1 MQWRLALLATTAAM
15 ILGVVG
21 LPATQAQTLDQR
33 ISDLRQKTGDE
44 ARRQARRE
52 AMARAHLMELLGTN
66 IENVDIVAAPLR
78 GVIAWYQDTTHVPVI
93 VNWRAL
99 KEAGVDPDEEI
110 TVQVQN
116 IPAGQLLGLVMKL
129 AVTDEEQDQ
138 LIYEITPWYLRL
150 LTKSQ
155 AARHPVMR
163 VYDVQDLVMSI
174 PDFEAPEFG
183 LDKILQQGLKDAGGG
198 GSLFDDIDE
207 KPSENDVR
215 QARGDQLAQLIADT
229 IEPTLW
235 QRNGGEFCSIRYQ
248 RGMLIVRAPEFVQRQ
263 IGVPSLAM
271 PAGD

>member
-99 KEAGVDPDEEI
+99 KEGASTP
-110 TVQVQN
+110 
-116 IPAGQLLGLVMKL
+116 MK
-129 AVTDEEQDQ
+129 
-138 LIYEITPWYLRL
+138 
-150 LTKSQ
+150 KSPCRCKTSPR
-155 AARHPVMR
+155 A
-163 VYDVQDLVMSI
+163 S
-174 PDFEAPEFG
+174 
-183 LDKILQQGLKDAGGG
+183 
-198 GSLFDDIDE
+198 
-207 KPSENDVR
+207 
-215 QARGDQLAQLIADT
+215 
-229 IEPTLW
+229 
-235 QRNGGEFCSIRYQ
+235 CS
-248 RGMLIVRAPEFVQRQ
+248 AW
-263 IGVPSLAM
+263 
-271 PAGD
+271 